1 MVSVRL
7 LFELVKEFSSSEF
20 GRLGDLIG
28 VGRYFAVM
36 MFRGGRLLSE
46 EWSARHPL
54 AFDHSDIAIH
64 DSGEFELMSARQT
77 SPILTDIRQS
87 HASQRIEFA
96 QGRFRVGLLLT
107 NLTCQK
113 LIDSMTHILVIEDH
127 PKLLESVV
135 RTLQE
140 SGFDATGV
148 LTLGEATKVLS
159 PAMGLVVL
167 DLMLPDGS
175 GLEWLAGLRKADNRV
190 PVLILTARDT
200 IKDRV
205 AGLDVGADDYLVKPF
220 ALDELLARI
229 RALLRRDANPSTT
242 ALTVGELTVDFLS
255 RTAMR
260 DSRPL
265 ELQNR
270 QFELLV
276 YLMRHANEVVT
287 REMIASEVWREP
299 TATWT
304 NVIDVHINQLR
315 KKLEGSGRP
324 ALLHTIR
331 GKGYVLGD
339 VP

>member
-1 MVSVRL
+1 
-7 LFELVKEFSSSEF
+7 
-20 GRLGDLIG
+20 
-28 VGRYFAVM
+28 
-36 MFRGGRLLSE
+36 
-46 EWSARHPL
+46 
-54 AFDHSDIAIH
+54 
-64 DSGEFELMSARQT
+64 
-77 SPILTDIRQS
+77 
-87 HASQRIEFA
+87 
-96 QGRFRVGLLLT
+96 
-107 NLTCQK
+107 
-113 LIDSMTHILVIEDH
+113 MTHVLVIEDH
-127 PKLLESVV
+127 PKLSASIV

-148 LTLGEATKVLS
+148 LTLNDATKTLS
-159 PAMGLVVL
+159 PSMGLVVL

-175 GLEWLAGLRKADNRV
+175 GLEWLASLRKADNRV

-200 IKDRV
+200 IQDRV
-205 AGLDVGADDYLVKPF
+205 AGLDLGADDYLVKPF

-242 ALTVGELTVDFLS
+242 ALTVGELTVDFLA

-260 DSRPL
+260 DSRL
-265 ELQNR
+265 LDLQNR

-287 REMIASEVWREP
+287 REMIASDVWREP

-339 VP
+339 LP